1 MNGPRLGVG
10 SEKVGGGVMK
20 RIDVECSSE
29 HVTAPRFSC
38 SQSVHRL
45 RWIGCGGSAGM
56 AVLRFQPSKMAHF
69 ETVSPKKAQ
78 AFAITLPFAFY
89 GLDGAL
95 VADGRR

>member
-38 SQSVHRL
+38 SQSVHDCDGLDAEAVREWLFCGSNPKNGTL
-45 RWIGCGGSAGM
+45 RNGFA
-56 AVLRFQPSKMAHF
+56 
-69 ETVSPKKAQ
+69 KKAQ
-78 AFAITLPFAFY
+78 AFAIANLPFAFY